1 MDQSEVNQL
10 TQPDRITILISGGN
24 EGEHKQSRCDT
35 RCDVTLVM
43 DQADDVLLQAKA
55 GRLAK
60 AFMGRYERVC
70 VTSPDMNSTF
80 ACFHKIAGIVLAAG
94 GSSRFKGPKQLLS
107 WGDETFISQVVKTA
121 MLAGLDPIY
130 VVVGAFQEDVISALK
145 GLPVRIVENIDW
157 QQGQST
163 SIRAAM
169 EALEQGIHGAM
180 FLLADQPQITPRLIR
195 ALMENVYLSGK
206 SIVAPMVNGKRS
218 NPVYFAEIAFN
229 ELKTLQG
236 DQGGRA
242 LFSKYSPQYVDWLDD
257 RMAMDVDTSEDLA
270 KLRSLFE

>member
-10 TQPDRITILISGGN
+10 TQPDCIKVIISGKKTGGL
-24 EGEHKQSRCDT
+24 EESRGDT
-35 RCDVTLVM
+35 GCDVTLVM

-70 VTSPDMNSTF
+70 VTSPDMNSTL

-145 GLPVRIVENIDW
+145 ELPVRVVENIDW

-169 EALEQGIHGAM
+169 EALEHGIHGVM

-195 ALMENVYLSGK
+195 ALMENVYLSSR

-218 NPVYFAEIAFN
+218 NPVYFSEIAFN